1 MRKVISVILAV
12 ILIFSIPTTAS
23 AESTTL
29 TIDVPE
35 ASYILNVPA
44 DQAIDYLASEKNIG
58 SITVSDTSG
67 FSASKGISVSVTYDG
82 QFATPKYAS
91 AINYSLVCKGTGS
104 ETRYDLNSG
113 DYITFTGNADG
124 TLNNNPTLPDGSPAN
139 ELIVLIDTA
148 CWDTAL
154 GGIYS
159 TTITFNADVYFDVGM

>member
-1 MRKVISVILAV
+1 MKRTACFLLAFILV
-12 ILIFSIPTTAS
+12 FSMPINVL

-29 TIDVPE
+29 TIEVPE

-44 DQAIDYLASEKNIG
+44 NQAIDYLASEKNIG

-67 FSASKGISVSVTYDG
+67 FSASKGITVTVTYDG
-82 QFATPKYAS
+82 QFGTPKYAS
-91 AINYSLVCKGTGS
+91 AINYSLVCKGTDS
-104 ETRYDLNSG
+104 ETRYDLKSG
-113 DYITFTGNADG
+113 DYITFAGNANG

-139 ELIVLIDTA
+139 ELIILIDTA

>member
-1 MRKVISVILAV
+1 MRKVLSLIFTVM
-12 ILIFSIPTTAS
+12 LIFSIPTTAL

-44 DQAIDYLASEKNIG
+44 NQAIDYLAAEKNIG

-67 FSASKGISVSVTYDG
+67 FSASKGITVTVTYDG
-82 QFATPKYAS
+82 QFGTPKYAS

-104 ETRYDLNSG
+104 ETRYDLKSG

-139 ELIVLIDTA
+139 ELIVVIDTA